1 MFNIYGDGYLSMFL
15 CNCSDSLI
23 FYLVYIMCPISPYSA
38 VSLRI
43 HVPVTSRSLSSFK
56 YYFITPKPHQGHRV
70 DLGQE
75 VLDVES
81 RGWSS
86 VWHSQV
92 CLKVG
97 SSSLAGALER

>member
-56 YYFITPKPHQGHRV
+56 YYFITPKPHHPHPR
-70 DLGQE
+70 
-75 VLDVES
+75 
-81 RGWSS
+81 S
-86 VWHSQV
+86 VKGR
-92 CLKVG
+92 LRFKEG
-97 SSSLAGALER
+97 SLVPGA